1 MPIDSEALDEL
12 NAKIAELE
20 KELSALKS
28 ENNYLTE
35 QIAINADELLELKQE
50 NEQLRLSLE
59 SLKKQSPPDP
69 EIQMWP
75 SIFY

>member
-69 EIQMWP
+69 EIQMCP